1 MNVITYK
8 QAQTFFGAKKNWK
21 QRNLATKQ
29 QKRYFEW
36 DQAKNQSVSY
46 EKARKP
52 VLVQA
57 R

>member
-36 DQAKNQSVSY
+36 DQAKISQLATKRPES
-46 EKARKP
+46 
-52 VLVQA
+52 QF
-57 R
+57 